1 MLYFV
6 HSSRIYN
13 SQKLETTQVILN
25 RGMHTDNVVQLHN
38 IYYSPIKN
46 NDFMKYLGKW
56 VELENFLL
64 G

>member
-46 NDFMKYLGKW
+46 NHFLKNLGKW